1 MVGVIGFEPT
11 TSCSQSKR
19 TTGLCYT
26 PPAYARYSTRTG
38 VRSQCGYSGFGVL
51 CSVFSET
58 KRLKGIFNRLY

>member
-26 PPAYARYSTRTG
+26 PPTYDRYSTRTG
-38 VRSQCGYSGFGVL
+38 VGSQCEYSVFGVW
-51 CSVFSET
+51 CSVFNET
-58 KRLKGIFNRLY
+58 KRIKGIFNRLY